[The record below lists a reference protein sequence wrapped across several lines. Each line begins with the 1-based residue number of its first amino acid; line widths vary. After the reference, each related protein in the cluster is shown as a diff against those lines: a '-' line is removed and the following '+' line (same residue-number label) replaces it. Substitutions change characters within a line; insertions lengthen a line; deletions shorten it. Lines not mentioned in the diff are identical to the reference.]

1 MSRTDLE
8 KAHSLLLRRRFAET
22 VSLLES
28 GNNPK
33 IYRESFSYYMTAG
46 LACLYLGDT
55 GSADAYFQHA
65 RHIRTTD
72 PSLLNAQAVLF
83 LRRGDTD
90 RAIQYYLDVL
100 EYDPKNKTALAAMEF
115 VKAHGSYEEICKI
128 IDNGEIEK
136 FYPPIGINPEIVKR
150 AAFSVLAGVILAVV
164 LLNSNKITS
173 SHRLRFSDNV
183 EGLEQL
189 YLTVD
194 EQKNPQAKDSS
205 GSAYRYVLSDG
216 EILKSY
222 ERAVNFYAD
231 HRENASQVEIN
242 RLLNSNASEAIK
254 NNARIVQ
261 SYFQEPTFD
270 SLTDNYDYAT
280 VAGDSVLY
288 LGCWVSW
295 GGRISNAVTEGGSF
309 RCDLLVGYENMERID
324 GFVPLYFEK
333 APYPPLDGGRPVNV
347 LAKITEKDGKIVL
360 EGRAVYQPL
369 SR

>member
-8 KAHSLLLRRRFAET
+8 KAHNLLLRRKFSEA

-65 RHIRTTD
+65 RRIRTTD
-72 PSLLNAQAVLF
+72 PTLLNAQAVLF

-100 EYDPKNKTALAAMEF
+100 EYDPGNKTALDAIEF
-115 VKAHGSYEEICKI
+115 VKAHGSYKEICKI

-136 FYPPIGINPEIVKR
+136 FYPPIGLNPDIIKR
-150 AAFSVLAGVILAVV
+150 IFFSVIIGVVLGVV
-164 LLNSNKITS
+164 LLNSN
-173 SHRLRFSDNV
+173 RFGTHKMHYNV
-183 EGLEQL
+183 EGMEEL

-194 EQKNPQAKDSS
+194 EEKNPQQKKSS
-205 GSAYRYVLSDG
+205 GNSYRYVLDDN

-222 ERAVNFYAD
+222 ENAVNYYGD
-231 HRENASQVEIN
+231 HRENASQVEVN
-242 RLLNSNASEAIK
+242 RILNSNASDKIK
-254 NNARIVQ
+254 QNAKIVE

-270 SLTDNYDYAT
+270 SLVDNYDFAT
-280 VAGDSVLY
+280 VASDPVLY
-288 LGCWVSW
+288 IGCWVSW
-295 GGRISNAVTEGGSF
+295 GGRISNAKTEGGSF
-309 RCDLLVGYENMERID
+309 QCDLLVGYETMERID
-324 GFVPLYFEK
+324 GFVPLHFEK
-333 APYPPLDGGRPVNV
+333 APYPALDTERPVRV
-347 LAKITEKDGKIVL
+347 LAKITTKDGKLAL

-369 SR
+369 KK